1 MEKNKQKLL
10 NKLLEEKNK
19 KNLELKNNLIHSI
32 ELKKR
37 CNCLKEFYF
46 ENNKKIMKIE
56 RKKLKNVKNNLSK
69 IFDFMRKNANQQFN
83 EFQWK

>member
-1 MEKNKQKLL
+1 
-10 NKLLEEKNK
+10 
-19 KNLELKNNLIHSI
+19 
-32 ELKKR
+32 
-37 CNCLKEFYF
+37 
-46 ENNKKIMKIE
+46 MKIE